1 MEVKRFVVAACAFAL
16 LIGASR
22 HEAHLLPRFTAV
34 IPLPPGYP
42 PPPAPESNPLT
53 AEKIELGRRLFY
65 DKRLSA
71 NGTQSCG
78 SCHQQRFAFCDG
90 RAHAIG
96 STGEEHTLN
105 TMSLVNV
112 AYRTPLTWSNRSVTT
127 LEQQAL
133 IPLTNEHPVEMGMAG
148 RLDELP
154 ARLADYAPMFEDAFP
169 GETISV
175 KNIARAIAS
184 FERSIVSA
192 DSPYDRLVHRGDT
205 RALSAEAWRGL
216 QLFNAR
222 CSGCHGGLDFASGP
236 ASTKFRIPTLRNVAL
251 TSPYLHDGSIATL
264 KDVIDAYA
272 DGRRAP
278 DVKAFAASPEE
289 RRALVAFLESL
300 TDESV
305 TTNPRFSDPAP
316 SPLQRQHHLHQ
327 LQ

>member
-22 HEAHLLPRFTAV
+22 HEAHLLPRFTSV
-34 IPLPPGYP
+34 VPLPPGYP
-42 PPPAPESNPLT
+42 PPPAPDSNPLT

-133 IPLTNEHPVEMGMAG
+133 IPLTNGHPVEMGMAG

-175 KNIARAIAS
+175 KNIAHAIAS

-192 DSPYDRLVHRGDT
+192 DSPHDRLVHRGDT

-272 DGRRAP
+272 EGRRAP